1 VQVKNFT
8 ITPLAVDHFEGA
20 VIYIIEFSLA
30 QPHKIVI
37 GWDMTTLPLAQIEPM
52 QNPSLAFFEGTTFTP
67 MSQDTGHTSIEELVN
82 TGFLTQM
89 QLQYQPEQEKYGA
102 YLVHYSGWEDPWGM
116 LTDSQLKTRF
126 DNTFPTLGD
135 VIRVAERG
143 QRWVFK

>member
-1 VQVKNFT
+1 
-8 ITPLAVDHFEGA
+8 
-20 VIYIIEFSLA
+20 
-30 QPHKIVI
+30 
-37 GWDMTTLPLAQIEPM
+37 
-52 QNPSLAFFEGTTFTP
+52 

-126 DNTFPTLGD
+126 DNTFPTLAD

-143 QRWVFK
+143 QRWIFK